1 MSDII
6 NSFCPNPIL
15 GLRDFYRFDGC
26 FPLAVRNVGN
36 SVSYSYRSNEIEM
49 KLQVMTPIEV

>member
-26 FPLAVRNVGN
+26 FPLAARNVGN
-36 SVSYSYRSNEIEM
+36 SVSYSYRNDEIEM
-49 KLQVMTPIEV
+49 ELKVMTPIEI